1 MQPLHVE
8 PLDLDAPDTDR
19 FDSNNTANEEV
30 YNSNQVNKAIVSLKL
45 GIFKFK
51 QNLFEQIIN
60 QDTGH
65 DASDLGAMMT
75 YHSLFLQCVSYW
87 ISLLDS
93 GLVPMPRFASDRNST
108 EFEALKT
115 AIQKVARSSPDARI
129 QLYQLLFRFGQQH
142 PFDLGQREK
151 EE

>member
-1 MQPLHVE
+1 MQPLHVD

-19 FDSNNTANEEV
+19 FDVDETVVEAP
-30 YNSNQVNKAIVSLKL
+30 NSAQITKAMDALKV

-51 QNLFEQIIN
+51 QNLFEQLVN
-60 QDTGH
+60 QDTEH
-65 DASDLGAMMT
+65 DAADLGAMMS

-93 GLVPMPRFASDRNST
+93 GLVPMPKFSSDRNSD

-115 AIQKVARSSPDARI
+115 AIVKVARSSPDARV
-129 QLYQLLFRFGQQH
+129 QVYQLLFRFGQQH